1 MTSTLVLGGV
11 RSGKSRYAA
20 SLLDA
25 SSPVTYVAPG
35 PVPDGSDPEWDAR
48 VSRHQHD
55 RPEKW
60 TTVETTDLVGTIRSA
75 TTPLLVDCLGTW
87 LTRVVDD
94 LAGWEPTP
102 HRTWVLEAAVGE
114 LVRAWSQA
122 PVDVVAVSNEVGL
135 GVVPATSAGRFF
147 RDELGRLNTRLAA
160 VSDRVVLVVAG
171 RVLDLSDAPVVG
183 ADPVAGDDG

>member
-1 MTSTLVLGGV
+1 MTTTLVLGGV

-20 SLLDA
+20 GLLDA

-35 PVPDGSDPEWDAR
+35 RVPDGTDPEWDAR
-48 VSRHQHD
+48 VARHQGD

-60 TTVETTDLVGTIRSA
+60 TTLETTDLVGAIRSA
-75 TTPLLVDCLGTW
+75 STPLLVDCLGTW

-94 LAGWEPTP
+94 LAGWEPSP
-102 HRTWVLEAAVGE
+102 HRGWVLDAAVGE
-114 LVRAWSQA
+114 LVQAWSQA

-135 GVVPATSAGRFF
+135 GVVPATPAGRFV
-147 RDELGRLNTRLAA
+147 RDELGRLIDRISA

-183 ADPVAGDDG
+183 DDGR